1 MPIRTLPLQL
11 VNQIAAGEVVE
22 RPASVIKELVENSL
36 DAGARRIELEIEA
49 GGLRTCLVRDD
60 GCGISAGELP
70 LALARHATSKIENLQ
85 DLEHVATLGFRGE
98 ALPSI
103 ASVSRLGLISR
114 TEDGDS
120 GWRVEVE
127 DGRIGNPAP
136 AAHPRG
142 TTVAVRD
149 LFYNTPARRRFMR
162 TERTEFGHIEK
173 VARRLALSRFD
184 VAFRLVH
191 DGRSVFDLRPAAT
204 PEARLKRIAEV
215 CGEAFA
221 DHALEVCHEASGLRL
236 WGWLGLPTF
245 SRSQP
250 DLQYFFVN
258 GRMIRD
264 KLVTHAL
271 RQGYAD
277 VLFHGRQPA
286 YVLYLEMDPA
296 LVDVNAH
303 PTKHEV
309 RFRDSRSIHGF
320 LFRTVERALAG
331 TRPGGEE
338 PAASGPA
345 TASVPSEAPSASPTQ
360 GAMAL
365 GVAESPTP
373 SSTGFAG
380 AAARGGRGFA
390 HAHDF
395 QRPAPPPDTADTPPL
410 GFALAQLG
418 GIYILAQNREGLVIV
433 DMHAAHERVLYERLK
448 SALADNG
455 LAAQPLLV
463 PVSLRVASTEA
474 DLAEEASEALSRLGF
489 ELQRRG
495 PDVLVVRQVP
505 AVLARSDIEA
515 LVRDVLSDLA
525 EGGQT
530 RRVEERINELLAT
543 MACHGSVRA
552 SRQLSVA
559 EMNALL
565 RDMENT
571 ERSDQCNHGRPT
583 WTKLSLPELDKLF
596 LRGR

>member
-49 GGLRTCLVRDD
+49 GGLRACLVRDD
-60 GCGISAGELP
+60 GCGISAEELP

-191 DGRSVFDLRPAAT
+191 DGRPVFDLRPAAT

-221 DHALEVCHEASGLRL
+221 DHALEVSHEASGLRL

-309 RFRDSRSIHGF
+309 RFRDSRTIHGF

-338 PAASGPA
+338 AAASAPA
-345 TASVPSEAPSASPTQ
+345 TASVPSEAQPASPTQ

-365 GVAESPTP
+365 AVAESPP
-373 SSTGFAG
+373 LSSAGFAG

-395 QRPAPPPDTADTPPL
+395 QRPAPPPDTADMPPL

-448 SALADNG
+448 SALTDKG